1 MQQILEQEDINFI
14 ATCLRESLPY
24 VASFTGVQ
32 KSSILI
38 EDLREC
44 LQLLRRYQED
54 MTLIATCYAY
64 EDEDGTYNG
73 KCFLQEQG
81 RKSYTSNTNIKRQTA
96 EEATRDAIKEAQY
109 LISRSRHK
117 ETAKIIIKNHNS

>member
-81 RKSYTSNTNIKRQTA
+81 RKSYTSNTNI
-96 EEATRDAIKEAQY
+96 
-109 LISRSRHK
+109 
-117 ETAKIIIKNHNS
+117 

>member
-1 MQQILEQEDINFI
+1 MQQVLEQEDINFI
-14 ATCLRESLPY
+14 AMCLRESLPY
-24 VASFTGVQ
+24 VVSFTGVQ

-54 MTLIATCYAY
+54 MTLIATCYAHQ
-64 EDEDGTYNG
+64 EEDGTYNG
-73 KCFLQEQG
+73 RCSIQEQG
-81 RKSYTSNTNIKRQTA
+81 RKSYTSNTNIKRSTP
-96 EEATRDAIKEAQY
+96 EEAIQDALKEAHL

-117 ETAKIIIKNHNS
+117 DTAKIIIKNHHS